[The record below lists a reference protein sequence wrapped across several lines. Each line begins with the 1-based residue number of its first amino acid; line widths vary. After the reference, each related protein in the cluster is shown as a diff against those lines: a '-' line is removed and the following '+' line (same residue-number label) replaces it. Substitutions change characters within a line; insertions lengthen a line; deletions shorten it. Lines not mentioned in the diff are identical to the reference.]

1 MMSSAAAARRR
12 NARAHAVAAAA
23 GRRAHGPRGR
33 DTPIRHQV
41 QAIHVR
47 WQDQPPVGAQ
57 WLPGIRAIAA
67 HDDELVLNLLVG
79 VDDAEQRLAAP
90 DGETVLVRCQ
100 SQPALGPPASKL
112 LRAPGND
119 NCVAEE
125 RVLAPDLEAAPDEEA
140 AGIVLTAGEMC
151 ELVA

>member
-1 MMSSAAAARRR
+1 
-12 NARAHAVAAAA
+12 
-23 GRRAHGPRGR
+23 
-33 DTPIRHQV
+33 
-41 QAIHVR
+41 
-47 WQDQPPVGAQ
+47 
-57 WLPGIRAIAA
+57 
-67 HDDELVLNLLVG
+67 
-79 VDDAEQRLAAP
+79 
-90 DGETVLVRCQ
+90 
-100 SQPALGPPASKL
+100 L